1 MSNFEMALGLLFMGL
16 SWWVISGA
24 EEPVSEWYPR
34 IALLYGSFLLLR
46 IQVLE
51 GEKRRSE

>member
-24 EEPVSEWYPR
+24 GEPVSEWYPR
-34 IALLYGSFLLLR
+34 IALFYVSFLLIR
-46 IQVLE
+46 IQVLK
-51 GEKRRSE
+51 GEKRSSE